1 MVAHNSRDIGVCS
14 IGPYNNQQR
23 SGQADTVPRPLVPCT
38 GAWQIEGG
46 NQLKEG
52 LMTFALSGCGC

>member
-46 NQLKEG
+46 ARTSWKKV
-52 LMTFALSGCGC
+52 